1 MKKRWVLAS
10 VHNVCASGGKSN
22 TIFVS
27 VISFMW
33 IFWVI
38 TTGKYN
44 PFLPRPEDGGD
55 EAIYHWWNLAGF
67 TPVKL
72 YCPLMVFD
80 LMWL

>member
-1 MKKRWVLAS
+1 
-10 VHNVCASGGKSN
+10 
-22 TIFVS
+22 
-27 VISFMW
+27 MW

-44 PFLPRPEDGGD
+44 PFLPRPEDGGN

>member
-10 VHNVCASGGKSN
+10 VYNVCASGGKSSTVFN
-22 TIFVS
+22 S
-27 VISFMW
+27 VISFMG
-33 IFWVI
+33 IFWVV

-44 PFLPRPEDGGD
+44 PFLPRLEDAAS

-72 YCPLMVFD
+72 YCPPMV
-80 LMWL
+80 LALI